1 MRLIRSN
8 LSSFELKLD
17 LTAPRRAHGQGR
29 PCVARTGRG
38 APALRARAG
47 APLRYAYV
55 WCTPSHGG
63 AHVSAVV
70 SAPRP
75 TGVHYTTI

>member
-17 LTAPRRAHGQGR
+17 LTAPLA
-29 PCVARTGRG
+29 ARTGRG